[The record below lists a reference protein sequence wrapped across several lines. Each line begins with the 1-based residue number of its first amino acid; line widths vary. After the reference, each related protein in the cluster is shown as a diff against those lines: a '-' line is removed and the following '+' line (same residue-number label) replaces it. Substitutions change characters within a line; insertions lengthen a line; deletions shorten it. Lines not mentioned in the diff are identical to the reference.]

1 MKQFLI
7 GSYAPEGEPSIFG
20 VELDEEKQ
28 KLRLLWEDGQV
39 QNPSFLYLHPNCHV
53 LYAVEERVP
62 NGGLAVMI
70 KTEEGYICY
79 NCYSDKKN
87 PPKQKQHHD
96 NEEARIQSEFFSK
109 VPLFF
114 PNLPDRL
121 LFAVP
126 NGGSRHKIEAANMKR
141 QGVKRGVADVILQIP
156 KKGYAS
162 LCLEFKT
169 STGKQSAEQ
178 KEYQRQVEMAGSK
191 YVIVRSVEQAIQVMQ
206 QYLL

>member
-1 MKQFLI
+1 MKT
-7 GSYAPEGEPSIFG
+7 
-20 VELDEEKQ
+20 Q
-28 KLRLLWEDGQV
+28 KCIACGRETV
-39 QNPSFLYLHPNCHV
+39 SV
-53 LYAVEERVP
+53 
-62 NGGLAVMI
+62 I

-79 NCYSDKKN
+79 NCYSDKKI
-87 PPKQKQHHD
+87 PPKSKQHHD
-96 NEEARIQSEFFSK
+96 NEEARIQSEFFNK

-169 STGKQSAEQ
+169 
-178 KEYQRQVEMAGSK
+178 
-191 YVIVRSVEQAIQVMQ
+191 
-206 QYLL
+206 

>member
-1 MKQFLI
+1 MK
-7 GSYAPEGEPSIFG
+7 
-20 VELDEEKQ
+20 KQ
-28 KLRLLWEDGQV
+28 KCIVCGRETVSVIETEDGYV
-39 QNPSFLYLHPNCHV
+39 
-53 LYAVEERVP
+53 
-62 NGGLAVMI
+62 
-70 KTEEGYICY
+70 CY

-87 PPKQKQHHD
+87 PAKQKRHHD
-96 NEEARIQSEFFSK
+96 NEEARIQTEFFNK

-114 PNLPDRL
+114 PSLPDRL

-141 QGVKRGVADVILQIP
+141 QGVKSGVADVILQIP

-178 KEYQRQVEMAGSK
+178 KEYQRQVELAGSK
-191 YVIVRSVEQAIQVMQ
+191 YVIVRSVEQAIRVMQ
-206 QYLL
+206 QYLK

>member
-1 MKQFLI
+1 MKT
-7 GSYAPEGEPSIFG
+7 
-20 VELDEEKQ
+20 Q
-28 KLRLLWEDGQV
+28 KCIACGRETV
-39 QNPSFLYLHPNCHV
+39 SV
-53 LYAVEERVP
+53 
-62 NGGLAVMI
+62 I

-141 QGVKRGVADVILQIP
+141 QGVK
-156 KKGYAS
+156 KGYAS

-191 YVIVRSVEQAIQVMQ
+191 YVIVRSVEQAIRVMQ

>member
-1 MKQFLI
+1 MKT
-7 GSYAPEGEPSIFG
+7 
-20 VELDEEKQ
+20 Q
-28 KLRLLWEDGQV
+28 KCIACGRETV
-39 QNPSFLYLHPNCHV
+39 SV
-53 LYAVEERVP
+53 
-62 NGGLAVMI
+62 I

-87 PPKQKQHHD
+87 PPKQKQNHD
-96 NEEARIQSEFFSK
+96 NEEARIQSEFFNK
-109 VPLFF
+109 V
-114 PNLPDRL
+114 
-121 LFAVP
+121 FAVP

-191 YVIVRSVEQAIQVMQ
+191 YVIVRSVEQAIRELQ
-206 QYLL
+206 QYLG

>member
-1 MKQFLI
+1 M
-7 GSYAPEGEPSIFG
+7 
-20 VELDEEKQ
+20 EEKCIVCGRNTVSVIQ
-28 KLRLLWEDGQV
+28 TGTG
-39 QNPSFLYLHPNCHV
+39 
-53 LYAVEERVP
+53 A
-62 NGGLAVMI
+62 
-70 KTEEGYICY
+70 ICY
-79 NCYSDKKN
+79 NCYSDRKN
-87 PPKQKQHHD
+87 PPRKKQEHD
-96 NEEARIQSEFFSK
+96 NEEARIQTEFFK
-109 VPLFF
+109 QVPLFF
-114 PNLPDRL
+114 PTLPDRL

-191 YVIVRSVEQAIQVMQ
+191 YVVVRSVEQAIKTMQ
-206 QYLL
+206 GYLK

>member
-1 MKQFLI
+1 MTTK
-7 GSYAPEGEPSIFG
+7 
-20 VELDEEKQ
+20 
-28 KLRLLWEDGQV
+28 KLGFSR
-39 QNPSFLYLHPNCHV
+39 S
-53 LYAVEERVP
+53 
-62 NGGLAVMI
+62 
-70 KTEEGYICY
+70 
-79 NCYSDKKN
+79 
-87 PPKQKQHHD
+87 
-96 NEEARIQSEFFSK
+96 FFSK

-191 YVIVRSVEQAIQVMQ
+191 YVIVRSVEQAIRGTATVFRLIDFSC
-206 QYLL
+206 YILE

>member
-1 MKQFLI
+1 MK
-7 GSYAPEGEPSIFG
+7 EHCCIFCNKKT
-20 VELDEEKQ
+20 VS
-28 KLRLLWEDGQV
+28 V
-39 QNPSFLYLHPNCHV
+39 IN
-53 LYAVEERVP
+53 
-62 NGGLAVMI
+62 
-70 KTEEGYICY
+70 TEEGPVCY

-96 NEEARIQSEFFSK
+96 NEEARIQSEFFNK

-169 STGKQSAEQ
+169 
-178 KEYQRQVEMAGSK
+178 
-191 YVIVRSVEQAIQVMQ
+191 
-206 QYLL
+206 